1 MVARETATSAPASDG
16 ASGERYAVRAESS
29 AVRVHRALRAEI
41 IEGVLAPGASLTE
54 TEQAARLG
62 VSRTPVREALARLVA
77 DGLVTER
84 GPRTLVVSSIDADD
98 VIALFTLRRAL
109 DEQSARVAAEHAD
122 AAQRSTLRALA
133 ARFAAVDPA
142 ALAAADDDGRH
153 GYYALVAEF
162 DAAVDDATA
171 HSPYLAAA
179 TAGARVHLARVRRLA
194 RDDDERLA
202 ASAREHAAIAEA
214 IADGDAERAAHATHL
229 HLHHALTSILS
240 HLGQTRTNATKET
253 P

>member
-1 MVARETATSAPASDG
+1 MVAGETTASGATARAAAG
-16 ASGERYAVRAESS
+16 GERYAVRAESS

-77 DGLVTER
+77 EGLVTER

-98 VIALFTLRRAL
+98 VIALFTLRRGL
-109 DEQSARVAAEHAD
+109 DEQSARVAAAAAD
-122 AAQRSTLRALA
+122 ETHRTTLRALA

-142 ALAAADDDGRH
+142 ALAAGDDDGRH

-162 DAAVDDATA
+162 DAAVDAATA

-179 TAGARVHLARVRRLA
+179 TTGARVHLARVRRLA

-240 HLGQTRTNATKET
+240 HLTATPAT
-253 P
+253 PAAP